1 MVPPL
6 HTMSLT
12 DRHPLL
18 APLLPTEP
26 EGDLRALLLGLR
38 SAAVAPPASNDELL
52 ARVEAACKVFHTGL
66 GPPASRTSSQQSLQP
81 DRPAT
86 HT

>member
-52 ARVEAACKVFHTGL
+52 ALVDAAWYATPHSHTGL
-66 GPPASRTSSQQSLQP
+66 TP
-81 DRPAT
+81 D
-86 HT
+86 